1 MRRKII
7 TSLVV
12 LAISAV
18 SGYGVSKQLN
28 SENDVLQNLTLSNV
42 EALSS
47 SEWGFWDGVGN
58 TLKGQGWTKDE
69 REFKRPCSDKESGGK
84 VSGGYGGAS
93 GSVESYKSEY
103 NHYIREEITCPVGE
117 HNCSEIEC

>member
-1 MRRKII
+1 MKRKII

-12 LAISAV
+12 LAVSAV
-18 SGYGVSKQLN
+18 SGYGVSKKLN

-42 EALSS
+42 ETLSS

-69 REFKRPCSDKESGGK
+69 REWKRNCPNKESGGK
-84 VSGGYGGAS
+84 VSGGYGGVS
-93 GSVESYKSEY
+93 GSVEGYDSQY
-103 NHYIREEITCPVGE
+103 NPYIRKEITCPVGE
-117 HNCSEIEC
+117 VNCSEIEC